1 MGGGRVLSQS
11 KRVLATPQAH
21 AAAVA
26 PLGVLL
32 AAETHAR
39 RAMAAERGGMSG
51 EARGGW
57 AEVMS

>member
-39 RAMAAERGGMSG
+39 RAMAADIRG